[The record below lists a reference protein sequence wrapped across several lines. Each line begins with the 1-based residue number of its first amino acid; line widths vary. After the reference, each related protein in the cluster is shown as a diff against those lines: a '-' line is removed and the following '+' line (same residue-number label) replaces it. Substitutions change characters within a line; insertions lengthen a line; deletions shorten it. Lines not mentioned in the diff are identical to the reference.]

1 MAVIGY
7 ARVSTHEQN
16 LDLQIDALKRAGC
29 DEIYTEQASGK
40 SAKQA
45 DRPELDHCLRALRPG
60 DTLAVWRLDRL
71 GRNLHDLITIVHQLE
86 GKGIGFRSLTEA
98 IDATGPTG
106 KLILHIFAAL
116 AEFER
121 ALIRER
127 TLAGLAAARSRG
139 RHGGRPRALSDTD
152 ARAAVALLAQ
162 PGIPV
167 GDICRRFKVSRSTLY
182 GYANALK
189 LACLPGN

>member
-1 MAVIGY
+1 MAIIGY

-16 LDLQIDALKRAGC
+16 LDLQIDALKAVGC
-29 DEIYTEQASGK
+29 DLIYTEHASGK
-40 SAKQA
+40 SAAQTL
-45 DRPELDHCLRALRPG
+45 RPELDHCLRALRSG

-71 GRNLHDLITIVHQLE
+71 GRNLHDLISIVHALE
-86 GKGIGFRSLTEA
+86 SRGIGFRSLTET
-98 IDATGPTG
+98 IDANGPTG

-127 TLAGLAAARSRG
+127 TQAGLAAARSRG
-139 RHGGRPRALSDTD
+139 RKGGRPRALSDVD
-152 ARAAVALLAQ
+152 KHAAVYLVGQ

-167 GDICRRFKVSRSTLY
+167 ADICRRFGVSRSTLY
-182 GYANALK
+182 GYATSLRQDA
-189 LACLPGN
+189 PPVT

>member
-16 LDLQIDALKRAGC
+16 LDLQTDALKRAGC
-29 DEIYTEQASGK
+29 EQIYMEQASGK
-40 SAKQA
+40 SAQKS
-45 DRPELDHCLRALRPG
+45 DRPELDHCLRALRSG

-71 GRNLHDLITIVHQLE
+71 GRNLHDLITIVHELE
-86 GKGIGFRSLTEA
+86 GRGVGFRSLTET

-121 ALIRER
+121 TLIRER

-139 RHGGRPRALSDTD
+139 RCGGRPRALSNSD
-152 ARAAVALLAQ
+152 ARAAVSLLAQ
-162 PGIPV
+162 PGIAV
-167 GDICRRFKVSRSTLY
+167 RDICRRFNVSRSTLY

-189 LACLPGN
+189 PASPPSN

>member
-16 LDLQIDALKRAGC
+16 LDFQIDALKRSGC
-29 DEIYTEQASGK
+29 DEIYTEQASGR

-71 GRNLHDLITIVHQLE
+71 GRLGRNLHDLITIVHQLE
-86 GKGIGFRSLTEA
+86 SKGIGFRSLTEA

-127 TLAGLAAARSRG
+127 TLAGAASA
-139 RHGGRPRALSDTD
+139 P
-152 ARAAVALLAQ
+152 
-162 PGIPV
+162 PK
-167 GDICRRFKVSRSTLY
+167 F
-182 GYANALK
+182 
-189 LACLPGN
+189 